1 MLSWQRH
8 EKILAIIHHLW
19 ANMEPYEEPGFKK
32 KVRHQKVY
40 ECDEFGISGAFEIIG
55 KAENKIGTTGGECG

>member
-1 MLSWQRH
+1 MASCVQPTGTNGQTWNH
-8 EKILAIIHHLW
+8 
-19 ANMEPYEEPGFKK
+19 EEPGFKK

-55 KAENKIGTTGGECG
+55 KAENKMGTTSGGCG